1 VRKKPRVETV
11 ESCTGGSIRP
21 VSYKRGARRAARGE
35 EGVKESIDDVLEILP
50 DLVLVVD
57 SLGTVVFANERV
69 ECLGYAP
76 RDLVGQPLAL
86 LIPEPYRASHAAHT
100 ARYHA
105 SPWTR
110 RLGTHSEFRA
120 RHRAGHTV
128 PVDIQLS
135 PLTVGDS
142 VHTLCIVRDRTRQQ
156 ELEAQLST
164 SEEQYRHM
172 VEHASDVF
180 YRVAV
185 DDDPLQGRMAYVS
198 PQSETLTGYPAD
210 EFLRDQGL
218 WMRLVH
224 PSDVP
229 VMARAT
235 QAILD
240 SRAPGTR
247 EYRIR
252 HREDGHYTWVEDR
265 VVPRYDAS
273 GALVGYQGTARD
285 ITERWW
291 LHHQLKTIVTLGGA
305 LRDRRGRREII
316 TALIDALLP
325 LFEANGGAFVSRDA
339 MKDTVT
345 FELARGTLQPWTGRT
360 LPTAEAVS
368 GRVIA
373 SGSAFVANSA
383 RTNPRLS
390 PHMLPEDVHAYASV
404 PVRTVQATVGALV
417 VTKSVP
423 FIKRELTV
431 LEAVGELAA
440 IALQR
445 QQLHEQVQR
454 KAIDLEDAYE
464 STIAGWARALDMRDR
479 ITKGHTQR
487 VTEMALRLARA
498 LNVPAEQLPHLRRGG
513 MLHDI
518 GKMAIPDAILQKAG
532 PLTPE
537 ERAVM
542 QKHAEYAGE
551 LLGPIEFLRPALDV
565 PLSHHERWDGQGY
578 PRGLKGE
585 EIPLLARIFAVADV
599 YDAIT
604 SERPYAAAESHE
616 AAMAFITAHSGRHFD
631 PAVVAALQDLTEPLF
646 PEGSADAQHPVDR

>member
-1 VRKKPRVETV
+1 MD
-11 ESCTGGSIRP
+11 
-21 VSYKRGARRAARGE
+21 
-35 EGVKESIDDVLEILP
+35 ESITEVFEILP

-69 ECLGYAP
+69 EFLGYAP
-76 RDLVGQPLAL
+76 RELVGQSLTL
-86 LIPEPYRASHAAHT
+86 LIPERYRASHAEHAG
-100 ARYHA
+100 RYHA
-105 SPWTR
+105 GPWTR
-110 RLGTHSEFRA
+110 RLGTQTGFRA
-120 RHRAGHTV
+120 RHRDGHMV
-128 PVDIQLS
+128 HVDIQLS
-135 PLTVGDS
+135 PHSFGES
-142 VHTLCIVRDRTRQQ
+142 VHTLCIIRDLTAQK
-156 ELEAQLST
+156 ELEAQLSK
-164 SEEQYRHM
+164 SDEQYRHM

-185 DDDPLQGRMAYVS
+185 DDDPLQGRIAYVS
-198 PQSETLTGYPAD
+198 PQAETLTGYPGD

-229 VMARAT
+229 VVAMATR
-235 QAILD
+235 AILD
-240 SRAPGTR
+240 SRSPGTR

-252 HREDGHYTWVEDR
+252 HRDDGHYAWVEDR
-265 VVPRYDAS
+265 VVPQYDDS
-273 GALVGYQGTARD
+273 GTLVGYQGTARD

-291 LHHQLKTIVTLGGA
+291 LHHQLRTIVTLGAA
-305 LRDRRGRREII
+305 LRDRRGREEII
-316 TALIDALLP
+316 TALLDALPP
-325 LFEANGGAFVSRDA
+325 LFEANGVAFVSRNA
-339 MKDTVT
+339 SHDTVT
-345 FELARGTLQPWTGRT
+345 FELARGTLAEWAERT
-360 LPTAEAVS
+360 LPTAEALS

-390 PHMLPEDVHAYASV
+390 QHLPEDVHAYASV
-404 PVRTVQATVGALV
+404 PVRTLQATVGALV
-417 VTKSVP
+417 VTKAVP
-423 FIKRELTV
+423 FIKRELTA

-454 KAIDLEDAYE
+454 KALDIEAAYE

-487 VTEMALRLARA
+487 VTEMALRLAQA
-498 LNVPAEQLPHLRRGG
+498 LGVPEDQLPHLRRGG

-518 GKMAIPDAILQKAG
+518 GKMAIPDSILQKAG

-537 ERAVM
+537 ERAIM

-551 LLGPIEFLRPALDV
+551 MLGPIEFLRPALDV
-565 PLSHHERWDGQGY
+565 PLSHHERWDGKGY
-578 PRGLKGE
+578 PRGLKGV

-604 SERPYAAAESHE
+604 SERPYAPAESHE
-616 AAMAFITAHSGRHFD
+616 AAMAFITLHSGHHFD
-631 PAVVAALQDLTEPLF
+631 PAVVAALQDLNDPLF
-646 PEGSADAQHPVDR
+646 R

>member
-1 VRKKPRVETV
+1 MD
-11 ESCTGGSIRP
+11 
-21 VSYKRGARRAARGE
+21 
-35 EGVKESIDDVLEILP
+35 ESIYDVLEILP

-57 SLGTVVFANERV
+57 SSGRVVFANERV
-69 ECLGYAP
+69 EVLGYTP
-76 RDLVGQPLAL
+76 RDLVQQPLTL
-86 LIPEPYRASHAAHT
+86 LIPERHLASHAEHV

-105 SPWTR
+105 GPWTR
-110 RLGTHSEFRA
+110 RLGTQSGFRA
-120 RHRAGHTV
+120 RHRDGHMV
-128 PVDIQLS
+128 HVDIQLS
-135 PLTVGDS
+135 PLAIGDS
-142 VHTLCIVRDRTRQQ
+142 VHTLCVIRDLTLQK
-156 ELEAQLST
+156 ELEARLST
-164 SEEQYRHM
+164 SEEQYRQL

-180 YRVAV
+180 YRIDVG
-185 DDDPLQGRMAYVS
+185 DDPLRGTVTYVS
-198 PQSETLTGYPAD
+198 PQAQTLTGYPAE
-210 EFLRDQGL
+210 EFLLDQGL
-218 WMRLVH
+218 WMRLIH
-224 PSDVP
+224 PGDVAI
-229 VMARAT
+229 VAMAT

-247 EYRIR
+247 EYRIG
-252 HREDGHYTWVEDR
+252 HREDGRYTWVEDR
-265 VVPRYDAS
+265 VVPQYDDG
-273 GALVGYQGTARD
+273 GALVAYQGTARD

-291 LHHQLKTIVTLGGA
+291 LHHQLRTIVTLGGA
-305 LRDRRGRREII
+305 LRDRRGRQEII
-316 TALIDALLP
+316 VALLDALPP
-325 LFEANGGAFVSRDA
+325 LFEANGVAFVSRSASD
-339 MKDTVT
+339 DTVT
-345 FELARGTLQPWTGRT
+345 FEYARGTLEMWTGRT
-360 LPTAEAVS
+360 LPTADAVS

-390 PHMLPEDVHAYASV
+390 QHMLPDAVHAYASV
-404 PVRTVQATVGALV
+404 PVRTAQSTVGALV
-417 VTKSVP
+417 VTKAMP

-445 QQLHEQVQR
+445 QLLHEQVQR
-454 KAIDLEDAYE
+454 KAVDLEEAYE

-498 LNVPAEQLPHLRRGG
+498 LSVPTEQLPHLRRGG

-532 PLTPE
+532 PLTPD
-537 ERAVM
+537 ERAIM

-565 PLSHHERWDGQGY
+565 PLAHHERWDGKGY

-616 AAMAFITAHSGRHFD
+616 AAMAFITAHSGRQFD
-631 PAVVAALQDLTEPLF
+631 PAVVAALQNLTNP
-646 PEGSADAQHPVDR
+646 

>member
-1 VRKKPRVETV
+1 MDVT
-11 ESCTGGSIRP
+11 
-21 VSYKRGARRAARGE
+21 SY
-35 EGVKESIDDVLEILP
+35 DVLEILP

-57 SLGTVVFANERV
+57 SSAVVVFANERV
-69 ECLGYAP
+69 EWLGYTP
-76 RDLVGQPLAL
+76 RDLIGQPITL
-86 LIPEPYRASHAAHT
+86 LIPERDRASHADHT
-100 ARYHA
+100 SRYHA
-105 SPWTR
+105 GPWTR
-110 RLGTHSEFRA
+110 RLGTHAGFRA
-120 RHRAGHTV
+120 RHRDGRTI

-135 PLTVGDS
+135 PHTIGDS
-142 VHTLCIVRDRTRQQ
+142 LHTLCIVRDLTNQM
-156 ELEAQLST
+156 ELEAKLST
-164 SEEQYRHM
+164 SEEQYRHL

-180 YRVAV
+180 YRI
-185 DDDPLQGRMAYVS
+185 DIGDDPLRGTVTYVS
-198 PQSETLTGYPAD
+198 PQARTLTGYPAED
-210 EFLRDQGL
+210 FLRDQGL
-218 WMRLVH
+218 WIRLIH

-229 VMARAT
+229 VMAMAT

-240 SRAPGTR
+240 SRVPGTR

-252 HREDGHYTWVEDR
+252 HRDDGHYTWVEDR
-265 VVPRYDAS
+265 VVPQYDDN
-273 GALVGYQGTARD
+273 GTLVGYQGTARD

-291 LHHQLKTIVTLGGA
+291 LHHQLRTIVTLGGA
-305 LRDRRGRREII
+305 LRDRRGRQEII
-316 TALIDALLP
+316 VALLDALPP
-325 LFEANGGAFVSRDA
+325 LFEANGVAFVSGNA
-339 MKDTVT
+339 LEDTVT
-345 FELARGTLQPWTGRT
+345 FELARGALQAWTGRR
-360 LPTAEAVS
+360 LPTADAVS

-390 PHMLPEDVHAYASV
+390 QHMLPDDVHAYASV
-404 PVRTVQATVGALV
+404 PVRTVQATVGALI
-417 VTKSVP
+417 VTKAMP
-423 FIKRELTV
+423 FIRRELTV

-454 KAIDLEDAYE
+454 KALDLEDAYE

-532 PLTPE
+532 PLTPD
-537 ERAVM
+537 ERTVM

-565 PLSHHERWDGQGY
+565 PLAHHEWWNGQGY
-578 PRGLKGE
+578 PRGLRGE

-604 SERPYAAAESHE
+604 SERPYAAAEPHE
-616 AAMAFITAHSGRHFD
+616 AAIAFIAAHSGEQFD
-631 PAVVAALQDLTEPLF
+631 PAVVAALQDLTDPLF
-646 PEGSADAQHPVDR
+646 PESSPGAAPRPHH

>member
-1 VRKKPRVETV
+1 LRDE
-11 ESCTGGSIRP
+11 
-21 VSYKRGARRAARGE
+21 
-35 EGVKESIDDVLEILP
+35 VLEILP
-50 DLVLVVD
+50 DVVLVVD
-57 SLGTVVFANERV
+57 STGTVVFANERI
-69 ECLGYAP
+69 ECLGYTP
-76 RDLVGQPLAL
+76 GDLVGQSLTL
-86 LIPEPYRASHAAHT
+86 LIPERYRASHAEHV

-105 SPWTR
+105 GPWTR
-110 RLGTHSEFRA
+110 RLGTQTGFRA
-120 RHRAGHTV
+120 RHRAGHLV
-128 PVDIQLS
+128 HVDIQLS
-135 PLTVGDS
+135 PHTIDDS
-142 VHTLCIVRDRTRQQ
+142 VHTLCIIRDLTAQK
-156 ELEAQLST
+156 ELEAQLSK
-164 SEEQYRHM
+164 SDEQYRHM

-185 DDDPLQGRMAYVS
+185 DDDPLQGRVAYVS
-198 PQSETLTGYPAD
+198 PQAETLTGYPGD

-229 VMARAT
+229 VVAT
-235 QAILD
+235 ATRAILD
-240 SRAPGTR
+240 SRSPGTR

-252 HREDGHYTWVEDR
+252 HRDDGHYAWVEDR
-265 VVPRYDAS
+265 VVPQYDTS
-273 GALVGYQGTARD
+273 GTLVGYQGTARD

-291 LHHQLKTIVTLGGA
+291 LHHQLRTIVTLGGA
-305 LRDRRGRREII
+305 LRDRRGREEII
-316 TALIDALLP
+316 TALLDALPP
-325 LFEANGGAFVSRDA
+325 LFEANGVAFVSRNA
-339 MKDTVT
+339 SQDTVT
-345 FELARGTLQPWTGRT
+345 FELARGALAAWTART
-360 LPTAEAVS
+360 LPTAEALS

-383 RTNPRLS
+383 RTNSRLS
-390 PHMLPEDVHAYASV
+390 QHLPDDVHAYASV
-404 PVRTVQATVGALV
+404 PVRTVEATVGALV
-417 VTKSVP
+417 VTKAVP

-454 KAIDLEDAYE
+454 KALDIEAAYE

-487 VTEMALRLARA
+487 VTELALQLAEA
-498 LNVPAEQLPHLRRGG
+498 LGVPEDQLPHLRRGG

-532 PLTPE
+532 PLTPD
-537 ERAVM
+537 ERAIM

-551 LLGPIEFLRPALDV
+551 MLGPIEFLQPALDV
-565 PLSHHERWDGQGY
+565 PLSHHERWDGKGY

-604 SERPYAAAESHE
+604 SERPYAAAEPHE
-616 AAMAFITAHSGRHFD
+616 AAIAFITAHSGRQFD
-631 PAVVAALQDLTEPLF
+631 PAVVAALQDLEAPL
-646 PEGSADAQHPVDR
+646 GH

>member
-1 VRKKPRVETV
+1 VD
-11 ESCTGGSIRP
+11 
-21 VSYKRGARRAARGE
+21 
-35 EGVKESIDDVLEILP
+35 ESIYEVLEILP

-69 ECLGYAP
+69 EFLGYAP
-76 RDLVGQPLAL
+76 RDLVGQPLAV
-86 LIPEPYRASHAAHT
+86 LIPERYRASHAEHV

-105 SPWTR
+105 GPWTR
-110 RLGTHSEFRA
+110 CLGTQSGFRA
-120 RHRAGHTV
+120 RHRAGHMV
-128 PVDIQLS
+128 HVDIQLS
-135 PLTVGDS
+135 PRTVGDS
-142 VHTLCIVRDRTRQQ
+142 VRTLCIIRDLTTQK
-156 ELEAQLST
+156 ELEAQLSV
-164 SEEQYRHM
+164 SEEQYRHL
-172 VEHASDVF
+172 VEHASDTF

-185 DDDPLQGRMAYVS
+185 DDDPMQGKLTYVS
-198 PQSETLTGYPAD
+198 PQAQVLTGYAPEA
-210 EFLRDQGL
+210 FQRDGGL
-218 WMRLVH
+218 WMQLLH
-224 PSDVP
+224 PGDLP
-229 VMARAT
+229 VVAMATR
-235 QAILD
+235 AILD
-240 SRAPGTR
+240 SREPGTR

-252 HREDGHYTWVEDR
+252 HRDDGHYTWVEDR
-265 VVPRYDAS
+265 VVPQFDAS

-291 LHHQLKTIVTLGGA
+291 LHHQLRTIVTLGAA
-305 LRDRRGRREII
+305 LRDRRGRQEII
-316 TALIDALLP
+316 TALIDALAP
-325 LFEANGGAFVSRDA
+325 LFEANGVAFVSRNSSE
-339 MKDTVT
+339 DTVT
-345 FELARGTLQPWTGRT
+345 FERARGALEPWTGRT

-390 PHMLPEDVHAYASV
+390 PVLPEEVHAYASV
-404 PVRTVQATVGALV
+404 PVRTGHATVGALV
-417 VTKSVP
+417 VAKATP

-445 QQLHEQVQR
+445 QQLHEQVQH
-454 KAIDLEDAYE
+454 KARDLEEAYE

-487 VTEMALRLARA
+487 VTEMALRLAQA
-498 LNVPAEQLPHLRRGG
+498 LGVPEEQLPHLRRGG

-537 ERAVM
+537 ERAIM

-551 LLGPIEFLRPALDV
+551 LLGPIEFLRPALDI
-565 PLSHHERWDGQGY
+565 PLAHHEWWNGQGY
-578 PRGLKGE
+578 PRGLKGD

-604 SERPYAAAESHE
+604 SERPYAAAEPHE
-616 AAMAFITAHSGRHFD
+616 AAIAFISAHSGRQFD
-631 PAVVAALQDLTEPLF
+631 PAVVGALKGL
-646 PEGSADAQHPVDR
+646 DAPAGR

>member
-1 VRKKPRVETV
+1 MT
-11 ESCTGGSIRP
+11 ES
-21 VSYKRGARRAARGE
+21 VY
-35 EGVKESIDDVLEILP
+35 EILHVMP
-50 DLVLVVD
+50 DVVLLVD
-57 SLGTVVFANERV
+57 ASGTVVFANDRV
-69 ECLGYAP
+69 QCLGYTA
-76 RDLVGQPLAL
+76 DELVGQPVATLV
-86 LIPEPYRASHAAHT
+86 PERDRARHLTHT
-100 ARYHA
+100 ARYLEA
-105 SPWTR
+105 PSTR
-110 RLGTHSEFRA
+110 RLGTEPGFRA

-135 PLTVGDS
+135 PHAFGDAR
-142 VHTLCIVRDRTRQQ
+142 HTLCVIRDLTAQK
-156 ELEAQLST
+156 ELEARLST
-164 SEEQYRHM
+164 SEEQYRHL

-180 YRVAV
+180 YRIAV
-185 DDDPLQGRMAYVS
+185 DDDPLQGTMTYVS
-198 PQSETLTGYPAD
+198 PQAETLTGYPAD
-210 EFLRDQGL
+210 MFMRDQRL
-218 WMRLVH
+218 WMQLVH
-224 PSDVP
+224 PGDLP
-229 VMARAT
+229 VLVADT
-235 QAILD
+235 QAILN
-240 SRAPGTR
+240 SGSPGAR

-252 HREDGHYTWVEDR
+252 HRSDGHYTWVEDR
-265 VVPRYDAS
+265 VVPQYDEA

-291 LHHQLKTIVTLGGA
+291 LHHQLRTIVTLGAA
-305 LRDRRGRREII
+305 LRDRRGRQEII
-316 TALIDALLP
+316 TSLLDALPP
-325 LFEANGGAFVSRDA
+325 LFEANGVAFVSRDA
-339 MKDTVT
+339 ARDTVT
-345 FELARGTLQPWTGRT
+345 FELARHALASWRGRS
-360 LPTAEAVS
+360 LPTIEAVS

-390 PHMLPEDVHAYASV
+390 QELPPAVQAYASV
-404 PVRTVQATVGALV
+404 PVRAGEETAGALV
-417 VTKSVP
+417 VTKSGP

-454 KAIDLEDAYE
+454 KAMDIEDAYE

-498 LNVPAEQLPHLRRGG
+498 LDVPADQLAHLRRGG

-532 PLTPE
+532 PLTGE
-537 ERAVM
+537 ERAIM

-565 PLSHHERWDGQGY
+565 PLSHHEWWDGTGY
-578 PRGLKGE
+578 PRGLKGD

-604 SERPYAAAESHE
+604 SERPYAPAEPHE
-616 AAMAFITAHSGRHFD
+616 AAMAFITRHSGSQFD
-631 PAVVAALQDLTEPLF
+631 PSVVAALESLP
-646 PEGSADAQHPVDR
+646 PNP